1 MGIYIIIILGD
12 GMSTLDYYNSNAK
25 SYFDTTVN
33 ADMRCAY
40 NIFLKHVIDG
50 GLILDFGCGSGRDSK
65 YFLDNGYNV
74 ECIDGSL
81 ELSKLASEYLGI
93 KVKCMDFSKFDDI
106 SKYDGVWAC
115 ASLLHVKRDELK
127 SILVKIRESLKSGA
141 AFYASFKNGNEEE
154 FVSGKYY
161 NYLTYDDFL
170 GIIDEIGGLELVE
183 YYNSMTVLNN
193 NESRSWNNFVLIR
206 R

>member
-1 MGIYIIIILGD
+1 MN
-12 GMSTLDYYNSNAK
+12 TLDYYNDNAK
-25 SYFDTTVN
+25 KYFDTTVN
-33 ADMRCAY
+33 ANMSRAYDM
-40 NIFLKHVIDG
+40 FLKYVVDN

-65 YFLDNGYNV
+65 YFLDNGYRV

-93 KVKCMDFSKFDDI
+93 DVKCMDFSEFNEI

-115 ASLLHVKRDELK
+115 ASLLHVKKEKLLD
-127 SILVKIRESLKSGA
+127 ILIKIRDSLKINGIL
-141 AFYASFKNGNEEE
+141 YVSFKNGNEEE
-154 FVSGKYY
+154 IVSGKYY

-170 GIIDEIGGLELVE
+170 DIINNTGNLELLE
-183 YYNSMTVLNN
+183 FDNSKTVLNN
-193 NESRSWNNFVLIR
+193 NESRTWNNFVLIR

>member
-1 MGIYIIIILGD
+1 
-12 GMSTLDYYNSNAK
+12 MSTLDYYNSNAK

-33 ADMRCAY
+33 ADMSHAY
-40 NIFLKHVIDG
+40 NIFLKYVEDN

-93 KVKCMDFSKFDDI
+93 DVKCMDFNDFNEI

-115 ASLLHVKRDELK
+115 ASLLHIQKDKLK
-127 SILVKIRESLKSGA
+127 SVLLKVRDSLKNGA
-141 AFYASFKNGNEEE
+141 ALYASFKNGHEEE
-154 FVSGKYY
+154 IVSGKYY
-161 NYLTYDDFL
+161 NYLTYEDFL

-183 YYNSMTVLNN
+183 YNNSMTVLNN

>member
-1 MGIYIIIILGD
+1 
-12 GMSTLDYYNSNAK
+12 
-25 SYFDTTVN
+25 
-33 ADMRCAY
+33 
-40 NIFLKHVIDG
+40 
-50 GLILDFGCGSGRDSK
+50 
-65 YFLDNGYNV
+65 
-74 ECIDGSL
+74 
-81 ELSKLASEYLGI
+81 
-93 KVKCMDFSKFDDI
+93 MDFSEFDEV

-115 ASLLHVKRDELK
+115 ASLLHVKREELK
-127 SILVKIRESLKSGA
+127 SILIKIRESLKIGA
-141 AFYASFKNGNEEE
+141 AFYASFKDGHEEE
-154 FVSGKYY
+154 NVNGKYY

>member
-1 MGIYIIIILGD
+1 
-12 GMSTLDYYNSNAK
+12 MSTLDYYNSNAR
-25 SYFDTTVN
+25 SYFNTTVN
-33 ADMRCAY
+33 ADMSRAY
-40 NIFLKHVIDG
+40 DIFLKHIIDG

-65 YFLDNGYNV
+65 YFLDKGYRV

-93 KVKCMDFSKFDDI
+93 DVKCMDFFDFDDV

-115 ASLLHVKRDELK
+115 ASLLHVEKDKLK
-127 SILVKIRESLKSGA
+127 SILIKLRDSLKIDSA
-141 AFYASFKNGNEEE
+141 LYASFKDGHEEE
-154 FVSGKYY
+154 IVSGKYY

>member
-1 MGIYIIIILGD
+1 
-12 GMSTLDYYNSNAK
+12 
-25 SYFDTTVN
+25 
-33 ADMRCAY
+33 
-40 NIFLKHVIDG
+40 
-50 GLILDFGCGSGRDSK
+50 
-65 YFLDNGYNV
+65 
-74 ECIDGSL
+74 
-81 ELSKLASEYLGI
+81 
-93 KVKCMDFSKFDDI
+93 MDFSKFDEI

-127 SILVKIRESLKSGA
+127 SILIKIRESLKSGA

-154 FVSGKYY
+154 IVSGKYY
-161 NYLTYDDFL
+161 NYLTNDDFF
-170 GIIDEIGGLELVE
+170 GIIDEIVGFELVE

>member
-1 MGIYIIIILGD
+1 MG
-12 GMSTLDYYNSNAK
+12 TLDYYNDNAK
-25 SYFDTTVN
+25 KYFDTTVN
-33 ADMRCAY
+33 ANMSRAYDM
-40 NIFLKHVIDG
+40 FLKYVVDS

-65 YFLDNGYNV
+65 YFLDNGYRV

-93 KVKCMDFSKFDDI
+93 DVKCMDFSEFNEI

-115 ASLLHVKRDELK
+115 ASLLHVKKEKLLD
-127 SILVKIRESLKSGA
+127 ILIKIRDSLKINGIL
-141 AFYASFKNGNEEE
+141 YVSFKNGNEEE
-154 FVSGKYY
+154 IVDGKYY

-170 GIIDEIGGLELVE
+170 DIINITGNLELLE
-183 YYNSMTVLNN
+183 FDNSKTVLNN
-193 NESRSWNNFVLIR
+193 NESRTWNNFVLIR